1 MERKEL
7 VKQIKDSMR
16 IKHSASDDSIQKDI
30 EAAILDLV
38 RVGVQPYYDVEL
50 KALKE
55 DALIN
60 KAIEL
65 YCKGEADFQGK
76 GPQYTAS
83 YEKLRDSISLCGDYN
98 A

>member
-1 MERKEL
+1 MEKEKL
-7 VKQIKDSMR
+7 ITQIKDSMR
-16 IKHSASDDSIQKDI
+16 IKHTASDNSIQNDI

-38 RVGVQPYYDVEL
+38 RVGVQPYSDKEL
-50 KALKE
+50 KILKE
-55 DALIN
+55 DALIH

-76 GPQYTAS
+76 GLQYTGA
-83 YEKLRDSISLCGDYN
+83 YEKLRDSMSLSGDYN

>member
-1 MERKEL
+1 MDREKL

-16 IKHSASDDSIQKDI
+16 IKHTASDNAIQNDI
-30 EAAILDLV
+30 EAAILDLI
-38 RVGVQPYYDVEL
+38 RVGVQPCSDVEL
-50 KALKE
+50 KSLKE

-76 GPQYTAS
+76 GEKYTAA
-83 YEKLRDSISLCGDYN
+83 YEKLRDSLSLSGEYT
-98 A
+98 

>member
-1 MERKEL
+1 MEGAGL
-7 VKQIKDSMR
+7 INQIKDSMR
-16 IKHSASDDSIQKDI
+16 IKHTASDSSIQNDI
-30 EAAILDLV
+30 EAAILDLI
-38 RVGVQPYYDVEL
+38 RVGVQPYSDKEL

-55 DALIN
+55 DGLIR

-76 GPQYTAS
+76 GTQYTSA
-83 YEKLRDSISLCGDYN
+83 YEKLRDSMSLSGDYN

>member
-1 MERKEL
+1 MKREKL

-16 IKHSASDDSIQKDI
+16 IKHTASDEPIQKDI

-38 RVGVQPYYDVEL
+38 RVGVQPYSDVGL
-50 KALKE
+50 KSLKE
-55 DALIN
+55 DELIN

-76 GPQYTAS
+76 GEKYSAA
-83 YEKLRDSISLCGDYN
+83 YEKLRDSLSLSGGYN
-98 A
+98 E